1 MVGHG
6 LTASLLI
13 GVALIGSV
21 AASLGTRSGCS
32 MAASAS
38 FAVGCAAPSVAAFI
52 AVCSST
58 GLDLGTN
65 NLACANSVGVSSLRV
80 TITRTPSLVM
90 GHSLIAKP

>member
-13 GVALIGSV
+13 GALIGSG

-32 MAASAS
+32 MVASAS

-58 GLDLGTN
+58 GFDLGTN